1 MRTAY
6 QHQLETLKSGLQDL
20 LQQATHNLQLA
31 TSALLNADLSAAEHV
46 ISGADKLSVDAH
58 ETAVL
63 SFDLLALQAPVASD
77 LRQVVSAMNSVN
89 DARHMTMHALHIA
102 DLARDHH
109 PDCCVP
115 DEAIDLIESMAK
127 LATAEGNTAVQ
138 VLDELDIVTARW
150 LSERHLRMHDYREAA
165 LALVRTP
172 NCTFSPRQ
180 AADLALL
187 AHYLERFGDYAVDAA
202 QRVIYL
208 VTGEDPEL
216 DELAEATQEAA
227 EHD

>member
-58 ETAVL
+58 EMAVL

-127 LATAEGNTAVQ
+127 LATAEGHTAVQ
-138 VLDELDIVTARW
+138 VLDEMDIDTARW
-150 LSERHLRMHDYREAA
+150 LGERHLRMHDYREAA
-165 LALVRTP
+165 LALVRTSS
-172 NCTFSPRQ
+172 CTFSPRQ

-208 VTGEDPEL
+208 VTGEDPEM
-216 DELAEATQEAA
+216 DELAEAAQEAA

>member
-58 ETAVL
+58 EMAVL

-172 NCTFSPRQ
+172 SCTLSPRQ

>member
-58 ETAVL
+58 EMVVL

-172 NCTFSPRQ
+172 SCTFSPRQ

>member
-172 NCTFSPRQ
+172 SCTFSPRQ

>member
-58 ETAVL
+58 EMAVL

-127 LATAEGNTAVQ
+127 LATAEGHTAVQ

-172 NCTFSPRQ
+172 SCTFSPRQ

>member
-6 QHQLETLKSGLQDL
+6 QHQLDTLKTHLQDL
-20 LQQATHNLQLA
+20 LQQATRNLQLA
-31 TSALLNADLSAAEHV
+31 TSALLNADLSAAEQV

-58 ETAVL
+58 EMACL
-63 SFDLLALQAPVASD
+63 ALDLLALQAPVATD
-77 LRQVVSAMNSVN
+77 LRQIVSALNSIS
-89 DARHMTMHALHIA
+89 DARQMTVHALHIA

-115 DEAIDLIESMAK
+115 DEAIDLIEAMSK
-127 LATAEGNTAVQ
+127 LATAEGHTAVQ
-138 VLDELDIVTARW
+138 VLDELDIDTARW
-150 LSERHLRMHDYREAA
+150 LGERHLRMRDYREAA
-165 LALVRTP
+165 LALVRTSS
-172 NCTFSPRQ
+172 CTFTHHQ

-187 AHYLERFGDYAVDAA
+187 AHYLERFGDYAVDSA

-216 DELAEATQEAA
+216 DELSDTTQEIA
-227 EHD
+227 DQ

>member
-46 ISGADKLSVDAH
+46 ISGADKLGVDAH

-172 NCTFSPRQ
+172 SCTFSPRQ

>member
-6 QHQLETLKSGLQDL
+6 QHQLETLKRGLQDL

-58 ETAVL
+58 EMAVL

-127 LATAEGNTAVQ
+127 LATAEGHTAVQ

-172 NCTFSPRQ
+172 SCTFSPRQ

>member
-6 QHQLETLKSGLQDL
+6 QHQLETLKRGLQDL

-31 TSALLNADLSAAEHV
+31 TSALLNADLSAAEQV

-58 ETAVL
+58 EMAVL

-115 DEAIDLIESMAK
+115 DGAIDLIESMAK
-127 LATAEGNTAVQ
+127 LATAEGHTAVQ

-172 NCTFSPRQ
+172 SCTFSPRQ

-216 DELAEATQEAA
+216 DELAETTQEAA

>member
-150 LSERHLRMHDYREAA
+150 LSERHLRMHDYRETA

-172 NCTFSPRQ
+172 SCTFSPRQ

>member
-58 ETAVL
+58 EMAVL

-172 NCTFSPRQ
+172 SCTFSPRQ

>member
-58 ETAVL
+58 EMAVL

-102 DLARDHH
+102 DLVRDHH

-172 NCTFSPRQ
+172 SCTFSPRQ

>member
-58 ETAVL
+58 EMAVL
-63 SFDLLALQAPVASD
+63 SFDLLELQAPVASD

-172 NCTFSPRQ
+172 SCTFSPRQ

>member
-172 NCTFSPRQ
+172 SCTFSPRQ

-202 QRVIYL
+202 QRVIYR

>member
-6 QHQLETLKSGLQDL
+6 QHQLETLKRGLQDL

-31 TSALLNADLSAAEHV
+31 TSALLNADLSAAEQV

-58 ETAVL
+58 EMAVL

-127 LATAEGNTAVQ
+127 LATAEGHTAVQ

-172 NCTFSPRQ
+172 SCTFSPRQ
-180 AADLALL
+180 AVDLALL

>member
-31 TSALLNADLSAAEHV
+31 TGALLNADLSAAEHV

>member
-6 QHQLETLKSGLQDL
+6 QHQLETLKRGLQDL

-31 TSALLNADLSAAEHV
+31 TSALLNADLSAAEQV

-58 ETAVL
+58 EMAVL

-127 LATAEGNTAVQ
+127 LATAEGHTAVQ

-172 NCTFSPRQ
+172 SCTFSPRQ

>member
-6 QHQLETLKSGLQDL
+6 QHQLETLKRGLQDL

-58 ETAVL
+58 EMAVL

-172 NCTFSPRQ
+172 SCTFSPRQ
-180 AADLALL
+180 AVDLALL

>member
-6 QHQLETLKSGLQDL
+6 QHQLETLKRGLQDL

-31 TSALLNADLSAAEHV
+31 TSALLNADLSAAEQV

-58 ETAVL
+58 EMAVL

-172 NCTFSPRQ
+172 SCTFSPRQ

>member
-172 NCTFSPRQ
+172 SCTFSPRQ

-216 DELAEATQEAA
+216 DELAGATQEAA

>member
-31 TSALLNADLSAAEHV
+31 TSALLNADLSAAEQV

-58 ETAVL
+58 EMAVL

-172 NCTFSPRQ
+172 SCTFSPRQ

>member
-58 ETAVL
+58 EMAVL

-172 NCTFSPRQ
+172 SCTFSPRQ

-216 DELAEATQEAA
+216 DEWAEATQEAA

>member
-1 MRTAY
+1 MCIRD
-6 QHQLETLKSGLQDL
+6 S
-20 LQQATHNLQLA
+20 
-31 TSALLNADLSAAEHV
+31 
-46 ISGADKLSVDAH
+46 
-58 ETAVL
+58 L

-172 NCTFSPRQ
+172 SCTFSPRQ

>member
-58 ETAVL
+58 EMAVL
-63 SFDLLALQAPVASD
+63 S
-77 LRQVVSAMNSVN
+77 
-89 DARHMTMHALHIA
+89 
-102 DLARDHH
+102 
-109 PDCCVP
+109 
-115 DEAIDLIESMAK
+115 
-127 LATAEGNTAVQ
+127 
-138 VLDELDIVTARW
+138 
-150 LSERHLRMHDYREAA
+150 
-165 LALVRTP
+165 
-172 NCTFSPRQ
+172 
-180 AADLALL
+180 
-187 AHYLERFGDYAVDAA
+187 VDAA

>member
-58 ETAVL
+58 EMAVL

-109 PDCCVP
+109 PDCCVR

-172 NCTFSPRQ
+172 SCTFSPRQ

>member
-6 QHQLETLKSGLQDL
+6 QHQLETLKRGLQDL

-31 TSALLNADLSAAEHV
+31 TSALLNADLSAAEQV

-58 ETAVL
+58 EMAVL

-127 LATAEGNTAVQ
+127 LATAEGHTAVQ

-150 LSERHLRMHDYREAA
+150 LSKRHLRMHDYREAA

-172 NCTFSPRQ
+172 SCTFSPRQ

>member
-58 ETAVL
+58 EMAVL

-172 NCTFSPRQ
+172 SCTFSPRQ

-202 QRVIYL
+202 QRVIL
-208 VTGEDPEL
+208 C
-216 DELAEATQEAA
+216 QIQSRR
-227 EHD
+227 

>member
-6 QHQLETLKSGLQDL
+6 QHQLDTLKRRLQDL
-20 LQQATHNLQLA
+20 LQQATRNLQLA
-31 TSALLNADLSAAEHV
+31 TSALLNADLSAAEQV

-58 ETAVL
+58 EMAVL

-172 NCTFSPRQ
+172 SCTFSPRQ

>member
-58 ETAVL
+58 EMAVL

-89 DARHMTMHALHIA
+89 DACHMTMHALHIA

-172 NCTFSPRQ
+172 SCTFSPRQ

>member
-58 ETAVL
+58 EMAVL

-127 LATAEGNTAVQ
+127 LATAAGNTAVQ

-172 NCTFSPRQ
+172 SCTFSPRQ